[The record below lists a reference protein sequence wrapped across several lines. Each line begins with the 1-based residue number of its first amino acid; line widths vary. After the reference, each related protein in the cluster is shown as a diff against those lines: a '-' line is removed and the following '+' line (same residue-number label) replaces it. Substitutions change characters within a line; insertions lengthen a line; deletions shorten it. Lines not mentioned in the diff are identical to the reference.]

1 LQHLF
6 RTSRFLEDAAVPAN
20 LRSADPAFV
29 ACAHALAD
37 RAAAA
42 TMPYFRVP
50 IDVDN
55 KDGDG
60 GFDPVT
66 AADRAAEVA
75 IATYLAS
82 AMPDHGLEGEEFGIT
97 RPDARHRWV
106 VDPIDGTRAFITGSP
121 MWGTLIGLLDGN
133 QPIMGLMDQPFT
145 GERFWS
151 DGVHSFARRNGSA
164 DRQMRARSCDSLSSA
179 VLMTTDP
186 QLFRVGD
193 ERAAFERLR
202 AKVRLTRYGGDCY
215 AYALLAS
222 GFVDIIVECGL
233 KPYDIVALIP
243 IIEAAGGRVTE
254 WNGGSAASGGR
265 IVASG
270 DPALHDA
277 ILEELNR
284 AM

>member
-1 LQHLF
+1 M
-6 RTSRFLEDAAVPAN
+6 PAN

-37 RAAAA
+37 HAAAA

-50 IDVDN
+50 IAIDN

-75 IATYLAS
+75 IATHLAN
-82 AMPDHGLEGEEFGIT
+82 AFPDHGLEGEEFGIT
-97 RPDARHRWV
+97 KPEARHRWV

-121 MWGTLIGLLDGN
+121 MWGTLIGLLEETE
-133 QPIMGLMDQPFT
+133 PIVGLMDQPFT

-151 DGVHSFARRNGSA
+151 DGAQSFASRNGTK
-164 DRQMRARSCDSLSSA
+164 RVMRTRSCESLSSA

-186 QLFRVGD
+186 MLFRAGT
-193 ERAAFERLR
+193 ERTAFENLR
-202 AKVRLTRYGGDCY
+202 AKMRLTRYGGDCY

-222 GFVDIIVECGL
+222 GFVDIIVESGL

-243 IIEAAGGRVTE
+243 IIESSGGRVTE
-254 WNGGSAASGGR
+254 WNGGSAAGGGR
-265 IVASG
+265 IVATG
-270 DPALHDA
+270 DPKLHDEVLA
-277 ILEELNR
+277 ELNKS
-284 AM
+284 

>member
-1 LQHLF
+1 M
-6 RTSRFLEDAAVPAN
+6 SAN
-20 LRSADPAFV
+20 LRPADPAFV
-29 ACAHALAD
+29 SCAHDLAD
-37 RAAAA
+37 KAAVV
-42 TMPYFRVP
+42 TLPRFRTA

-75 IATYLAS
+75 IATHLTT

-97 RPDARHRWV
+97 KPDARHRWV
-106 VDPIDGTRAFITGSP
+106 IDPIDGTRAFITGSP
-121 MWGTLIGLLDGN
+121 MWGTLIGLLDGDR
-133 QPIMGLMDQPFT
+133 PIVGLMDQPFT

-151 DGVHSFARRNGSA
+151 DGERSFARRDGGA
-164 DRQMRARSCDSLSSA
+164 ARLMRTRACESLASA

-186 QLFRVGD
+186 QLFRIGD
-193 ERAAFERLR
+193 ERTAFERLR
-202 AKVRLTRYGGDCY
+202 SKVRLTRYGGDCY

-222 GFVDIIVECGL
+222 GFVDVIVECGL

-243 IIEAAGGRVTE
+243 IIESAGGRVTE

-270 DPALHDA
+270 DPRLHDQ
-277 ILEELNR
+277 ILAELNGV
-284 AM
+284 

>member
-1 LQHLF
+1 M
-6 RTSRFLEDAAVPAN
+6 PPN
-20 LRSADPAFV
+20 LSPPDPAFI

-37 RAAAA
+37 CAAAA

-50 IDVDN
+50 IGVEN
-55 KDGDG
+55 KDSDG

-75 IATYLAS
+75 IAAHLGRAF
-82 AMPDHGLEGEEFGIT
+82 PDHGLEGEEFGIT
-97 RPDARHRWV
+97 NPNARHRWI

-121 MWGTLIGLLDGN
+121 MWGTLIGLIEGN
-133 QPIMGLMDQPFT
+133 QPVLGVMDQPFT

-151 DGVHSFARRNGSA
+151 DGVQSFASRKGDKRIL
-164 DRQMRARSCDSLSSA
+164 RTRSCDSLSSA

-186 QLFRVGD
+186 LLFRAGA
-193 ERAAFERLR
+193 ERTAFENLR

-222 GFVDIIVECGL
+222 GFVDIIVESGL

-243 IIEAAGGRVTE
+243 IVEAAGGRVTE
-254 WNGGSAASGGR
+254 WNGGSAAGGGR

-270 DPALHDA
+270 DPTLHDA
-277 ILEELNR
+277 VLAELNKS
-284 AM
+284 